1 MGRTKELFGQMREQG
16 MDIDCNGN
24 LYEEWLRE
32 EPRLGAEHSVIIPK
46 EAKMNSI
53 QRTYIMH
60 HDMQVTAER
69 LGFNVASKDSERLK
83 NLSKSQMTD
92 SEIEEVENYL
102 NENGKN

>member
-1 MGRTKELFGQMREQG
+1 
-16 MDIDCNGN
+16 
-24 LYEEWLRE
+24 
-32 EPRLGAEHSVIIPK
+32 
-46 EAKMNSI
+46 MNSI

-69 LGFNVASKDSERLK
+69 LGLNIASKDSERLK
-83 NLSKSQMTD
+83 NLSKAQMTD